1 MRQPAC
7 GQRSVGRGKSLWRKQ
22 AIYVDVEWSLEPT
35 QVDMWLDR
43 EQSVSTEM
51 GWEFYVLGVIIV
63 QYYMVLSFFL
73 SDCSEKTGR
82 LHEVRS

>member
-1 MRQPAC
+1 M
-7 GQRSVGRGKSLWRKQ
+7 
-22 AIYVDVEWSLEPT
+22 DVEWSLEPI

-63 QYYMVLSFFL
+63 QYYMVLIFFFRIAV
-73 SDCSEKTGR
+73 KKQ
-82 LHEVRS
+82 

>member
-22 AIYVDVEWSLEPT
+22 AIHVDVEWSLEPT

-51 GWEFYVLGVIIV
+51 GWEF
-63 QYYMVLSFFL
+63 
-73 SDCSEKTGR
+73 
-82 LHEVRS
+82 